1 MLENIGA
8 QLILSGVGGFVSG
21 ANIASNAING
31 FTSKLD
37 TAGTNVKNFG
47 TSVTNAGN
55 FMQRTGFILS
65 FQLTAPLVALGKTVF
80 NASTDFETAFTN
92 VRKNVNDAAEKDFP
106 ILERALR
113 DMSIQTGVS
122 AIDLATIAGEAGQVG
137 ISAKNI
143 VPFTET
149 IAKLRV
155 ATNLGAEAT
164 QELARIATLTGTTN
178 FPALGNAITLVG
190 ANTNATEKEIVH
202 MAAGLAGTA
211 RVIGLSTADVIGLA
225 AGFSSLGIQAEAGRG
240 SFQKLGFAISGAVAD
255 NGKDLQIWA
264 EVANQTTDEFATS
277 FRTKPIEAILAVI
290 QGFGELRE
298 EGVLVKDKVFTEIG
312 LTAAEFGDM
321 LKTDAAGAVAL
332 YEQGLAKV
340 GGQGTDLNKV
350 LTALGLNEIRIK
362 DLLLRSASAH
372 GDVTKAV
379 RDSNKEYA
387 TGNATQIEFEKK
399 LKSTQGQL
407 DVLKAK
413 LIDAAIDVGKLIT
426 PDVLEAATTFTK
438 VIIDL
443 AKEFS
448 KLDKETRH
456 NILFGAAVAA
466 ALAPIVVILGALA
479 SVIGLVAQA
488 IGLFGRGIAL
498 LLPHL
503 PKLLAETTGIVTKFG
518 AFALAAL
525 NAARAAGFVATATF
539 ILQTGIARLGVALRF
554 LVAGFGPVGLA
565 LTGLMLL
572 MQHTGTSF
580 DELKNTAIQM
590 GALIASALVQVAS
603 HIAASFADMAGNV
616 LSNIAFIA
624 RGIANLLSLIPGIGA
639 SLQQGVNN
647 IAGALQNGA
656 NAARKAALDSKIAGD
671 DLTKTIIESA
681 NAALVHGAAVD
692 EEAGALSRN
701 RHEIDELVGSY
712 NEVGAAA
719 GGAVIP
725 TRDFGNLLDEEGKK
739 AKEAKEEVLSAAEAF
754 EQFINSLSVAELA
767 AYATQTDI
775 NRIAQ
780 DAWFK
785 SLEDELRTGSIEAV
799 AQAFVD
805 VGKTGM
811 EAFEFITEALKKI
824 QEEGPRATDEIVKA
838 AKETNLLGAQW
849 KFFESDAERM
859 ISEGLISQVAE
870 QLIQMG
876 KTGKEAIAFINTAI
890 DTLREKERL
899 ALEEIKKLRE
909 EFVKQGIATEELAA
923 IQRAAS
929 AAYMHDLR
937 KEREELERTREKE
950 LALQQV
956 RAATARMLRGESA
969 ESQGNAEKIVS
980 KKINQINEAAE
991 KGNWGAAAQMI
1002 AMLEGENIG
1011 GQAQRVI
1018 DAISTAVRDAG
1029 WEFKFVAGEGAQWV
1043 GPSFQHGGITPGS
1056 PSKTMMAQVH
1066 GSETIIPASLRNM
1079 EFSLVDRLLGA
1090 LGNLGNQF
1098 TVNANYSN
1106 EQSPASISLDMSA
1119 LMAMSRN

>member
-1 MLENIGA
+1 MALEDIGA

-21 ANIASNAING
+21 ANVASNAING

-92 VRKNVNDAAEKDFP
+92 VRKNVNDAAERDFP

-143 VPFTET
+143 IPFTET

-164 QELARIATLTGTTN
+164 QELARIATLTGTTD
-178 FPALGNAITLVG
+178 FPKLGNAITFVG

-211 RVIGLSTADVIGLA
+211 RVIGLTAPEVIGLA

-240 SFQKLGFAISGAVAD
+240 SFQKLGFAISNAITE
-255 NGKDLQIWA
+255 NGDKLQIWA
-264 EVANQTTDEFATS
+264 KVAGQTTEEFATS
-277 FRTKPIEAILAVI
+277 FRTKPVEAILAVI

-298 EGVLVKDKVFTEIG
+298 EGVAVKDKVFTAIG
-312 LTAAEFGDM
+312 LTAAEFGVM

-332 YEQGLAKV
+332 YEQGLAQV

-379 RDSNKEYA
+379 RDSVRAHDTLNS
-387 TGNATQIEFEKK
+387 TQDEFDKK

-413 LIDAAIDVGKLIT
+413 LLDAAIDVGKLIT
-426 PDVLEAATTFTK
+426 PDVLEAATIFAK
-438 VIIDL
+438 AIVDI

-448 KLDKETRH
+448 KLEPETRK
-456 NILFGAAVAA
+456 NVLLFLAAGA
-466 ALAPIVVILGALA
+466 ALAPIIVVLGALL
-479 SVIGLVAQA
+479 SIVGLVAQGIA
-488 IGLFGRGIAL
+488 GIGTAALFVGRVFGTLNGIVSTMAKILAVAVLGPLRLVNIGLATGFTAGTLFTGAIRGLSIAL
-498 LLPHL
+498 KFLFSPLM
-503 PKLLAETTGIVTKFG
+503 IVFG
-518 AFALAAL
+518 LIEGL
-525 NAARAAGFVATATF
+525 N
-539 ILQTGIARLGVALRF
+539 
-554 LVAGFGPVGLA
+554 
-565 LTGLMLL
+565 LL
-572 MQHTGTSF
+572 MQHTGTTWSDVKDTF
-580 DELKNTAIQM
+580 IKV
-590 GALIASALVQVAS
+590 GALLLAGLVQIVS
-603 HIAASFADMAGNV
+603 HINATFADMAGNV
-616 LSNIAFIA
+616 LGNIAWVA

-639 SLQQGVNN
+639 GLQQGVNTL
-647 IAGALQNGA
+647 AGALQEGA
-656 NAARKAALDSKIAGD
+656 NAARKAGLDAKIAGD
-671 DLTKTIIESA
+671 EVTTAIANAA
-681 NAALVHGAAVD
+681 NAALTHAEAVD
-692 EEAGALSRN
+692 TEAGALSRH
-701 RHEIDELVGSY
+701 RHEVDELVGSY
-712 NEVGAAA
+712 DKVAPAA
-719 GGAVIP
+719 GGAGGG
-725 TRDFGNLLDEEGKK
+725 TRNFGNLLDEEGKK
-739 AKEAKEEVLSAAEAF
+739 AKEAKEETLSAAEAF
-754 EQFINSLSVAELA
+754 EQFINSLSVPELA

-780 DAWFK
+780 ELWFK
-785 SLEDELRTGSIEAV
+785 SLEDELRKGNIEGV
-799 AQAFVD
+799 AQAFAD

-849 KFFESDAERM
+849 KFFEADAERM
-859 ISEGLISQVAE
+859 ISEGLIDQVAE
-870 QLIQMG
+870 QIIAMG
-876 KTGKEAIAFINTAI
+876 KTGKEAIAFINTAL

-899 ALEEIKKLRE
+899 AIEETKRLRE
-909 EFVKQGIATEELAA
+909 EFIKQGQATEELAA
-923 IQRAAS
+923 QQRAAS
-929 AAYMHDLR
+929 VAYMHDLTQER
-937 KEREELERTREKE
+937 LALEQTRQKAIQLAQAKNAAANIVQEADREERRTQGNLLTRTINSAVDAARRGDWQGVSGFLGNIEARQWIGGIGFQSQQ
-950 LALQQV
+950 LIDQLQQALQ
-956 RAATARMLRGESA
+956 ASGF
-969 ESQGNAEKIVS
+969 SQLLG
-980 KKINQINEAAE
+980 
-991 KGNWGAAAQMI
+991 
-1002 AMLEGENIG
+1002 
-1011 GQAQRVI
+1011 
-1018 DAISTAVRDAG
+1018 
-1029 WEFKFVAGEGAQWV
+1029 
-1043 GPSFQHGGITPGS
+1043 FQHGGITPGK
-1056 PSKTMMAQVH
+1056 PGQTMLAQVH
-1066 GSETIIPASLRNM
+1066 GSETILPASLRNM

-1090 LGNLGNQF
+1090 LSNMGNSF
-1098 TVNANYSN
+1098 TVNANYEN
-1106 EQSPASISLDMSA
+1106 NQSPASISLDMSA
-1119 LMAMSRN
+1119 LMAMARN